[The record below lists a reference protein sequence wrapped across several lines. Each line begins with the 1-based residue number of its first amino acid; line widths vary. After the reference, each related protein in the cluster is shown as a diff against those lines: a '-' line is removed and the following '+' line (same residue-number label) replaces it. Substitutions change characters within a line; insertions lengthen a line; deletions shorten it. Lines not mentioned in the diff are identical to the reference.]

1 MTNQQNG
8 TSTET
13 RVKVPAEVSRA
24 LRSAVQA
31 FGRAGEAQQAAK
43 EAQAGGYV
51 QTVQAAILATTAP
64 VFEAGVNQLW
74 AEIRRNVGG
83 IAVTLG
89 AKKGKKEYTVP
100 SGARSAVSVMRAAFE
115 HDIPMSEG
123 KNKPRS
129 FTAIRD
135 DVREAQA
142 EALRANLPEGYV
154 AIQDAADALRE
165 CSERLNSLADYLK
178 DDSEAL
184 AYYRDSVKALADTL
198 DHHEGGRATAKAEAE
213 KAGEAL
219 AAAEA
224 EADKPQPKQA
234 AA

>member
-1 MTNQQNG
+1 MSSSNRVEE
-8 TSTET
+8 S
-13 RVKVPAEVSRA
+13 RVKVPAEVNRA

-51 QTVQAAILATTAP
+51 QTVNAAILAASLPT
-64 VFEAGVNQLW
+64 FEAAVNQLW

-115 HDIPMSEG
+115 HGVPMSEG

-154 AIQDAADALRE
+154 AIQDTADALRE

-178 DDSEAL
+178 DNGEAL
-184 AYYRDSVKALADTL
+184 TQYQAAVATLAEIL
-198 DHHEGGRATAKAEAE
+198 DGHEAGRATAKAEAE